1 MQQGNISLQGM
12 SIDCLNTI
20 KHFAL
25 VEAFNMLESSNP
37 QVRQAFNRM
46 AQEHQ
51 SMAEDWFRLMHRRGW
66 YHVPDARP
74 EIRSQVNNFIS
85 SLQSNMGIHQM
96 ATGQVGQQMYGQ
108 QTYGQQSVAQQ
119 GRTQGTGMQGTQ
131 KYLT

>member
-66 YHVPDARP
+66 YQVPDARP

>member
-1 MQQGNISLQGM
+1 MPQGSISLQGM
-12 SIDCLNTI
+12 CIDCLNSI

-25 VEAFNMLESSNP
+25 VEAFNTLESSNP

-51 SMAEDWFRLMHRRGW
+51 SMAEDWFQLMHRRGW
-66 YHVPDARP
+66 YQVPNARP
-74 EIRSQVNNFIS
+74 EIRSHVNNFIS
-85 SLQSNMGIHQM
+85 SLQSNMGMYQM

-119 GRTQGTGMQGTQ
+119 GRTQGTQ